1 MGYLCLQFF
10 FFFCHFNGFKN
21 GFHALIYF
29 PCCGPPKTFCD
40 HVCHTPRILNHFRK
54 RLAWG
59 RRKAAASTMSA
70 LLVIITMHFK
80 VLKLK
85 NDKAKALWTYRLF
98 YKTFWNVELILSDK
112 NANLANP
119 SCNLI
124 IFKTMELCVQCPCFM
139 ETFAKEPST
148 IDDFFFS

>member
-1 MGYLCLQFF
+1 
-10 FFFCHFNGFKN
+10 
-21 GFHALIYF
+21 
-29 PCCGPPKTFCD
+29 
-40 HVCHTPRILNHFRK
+40 
-54 RLAWG
+54 
-59 RRKAAASTMSA
+59 MSA

-124 IFKTMELCVQCPCFM
+124 IFKTMELCVQCPCFSWRHLQKNRLLL
-139 ETFAKEPST
+139 TTSSSRKFATVEE
-148 IDDFFFS
+148 I